1 MDSHILS
8 RKRDLTGLRT
18 RAVSKEGT
26 YFYPTHS
33 IALNLDSLIVRDV
46 VRRLLSTNPER
57 RYTMP
62 EVLAHAWFE
71 GYESPHVFSPDE
83 YEDEE
88 MTVVRAL
95 TRAPRRGKKGR
106 KRTLG
111 RALNIN
117 LATVLEEED
126 PPHVLAAASTSTCK
140 ARTWI

>member
-1 MDSHILS
+1 
-8 RKRDLTGLRT
+8 
-18 RAVSKEGT
+18 
-26 YFYPTHS
+26 
-33 IALNLDSLIVRDV
+33 
-46 VRRLLSTNPER
+46 
-57 RYTMP
+57 MP

-126 PPHVLAAASTSTCK
+126 PPHVLAAASTSYG
-140 ARTWI
+140 ARRGRGYDAVDANEECEVSNDPTTIGAYQWPYREGKLWIYCGLEHALGGLF

>member
-1 MDSHILS
+1 M
-8 RKRDLTGLRT
+8 R
-18 RAVSKEGT
+18 
-26 YFYPTHS
+26 
-33 IALNLDSLIVRDV
+33 
-46 VRRLLSTNPER
+46 
-57 RYTMP
+57 

-71 GYESPHVFSPDE
+71 RYESPHVFPQDE

-95 TRAPRRGKKGR
+95 TRTPRRGKKGK

-126 PPHVLAAASTSTCK
+126 PPHVLAAASTSAVQDADADMALSTPMK
-140 ARTWI
+140 NAKSAATPRRSARISGRIAKGNYGPLSALDNALGGLF